1 MVLTEKEQIVPKPEM
16 EVSQKKKLSQK
27 KSKKQK
33 LMSWDQVQHKIN
45 AGRTKGRK
53 KMDLQI

>member
-1 MVLTEKEQIVPKPEM
+1 MVLNEKEQIVPNPEM

-33 LMSWDQVQHKIN
+33 FMSWD
-45 AGRTKGRK
+45 
-53 KMDLQI
+53 

>member
-33 LMSWDQVQHKIN
+33 LMSWD
-45 AGRTKGRK
+45 
-53 KMDLQI
+53 